1 MILSLTSTLALFVL
15 IALSTAI
22 FFAAKRFHLPYTI
35 LLVFVGMVLVPI
47 SQIPYIKPMLSFL
60 DDLSLTPDLLFFIFL
75 PVLIFESGF
84 NMDIRK
90 MLDNAWIILSLAI
103 ISLVIAAAII
113 GGLIHWIL
121 PSFGV
126 AVPLIVALI
135 FGAIISSTDPVA
147 VLALFKEMGV
157 PRRLAMIFE
166 GESLINDGT
175 AVALFLTLLAIAS
188 NGFHGTET
196 VLSGFLT
203 FVVMLGSG
211 VVVGLVLAALFS
223 RAVSLTRSNE
233 FVTVTLLIIAAHLIF
248 IIAEVINHL
257 GYFHV
262 SPIIATTV
270 GSLFLGNYTRY
281 TLTPK
286 LDEYTSKL
294 IEHITFIVNSLVFL
308 LAGIL
313 FVKSGAN
320 WSQLWLPVLV
330 TVFIVAFA
338 RMVAIFSVLVPLNK
352 TGLEEH
358 IPTSWIKLLSWGGLR
373 GALAIIMILTIPEDF
388 TVEGWEAAYSV
399 KDFLL
404 SLTIGCILATLF
416 IKAPTIGF
424 LMRRFGITAAD
435 PLREA
440 YQADLSVFYLLTE
453 RERLFDHYNK
463 GFINQEQHERLLLR
477 VEEKLRRIEHQR
489 QTLIEANDNTLFMHS
504 LHISFVQIEIAVLKR
519 LYLNNEVSEKTYRR
533 IYSKLAQQQ
542 EKIEYIQSR
551 NINSEVYISRKNI
564 FESLVDFSQSLLSR
578 GSTELSL
585 EERLQYYRA
594 QMIMARKALLTVE
607 RMQEMFDQPIFTA
620 GIYEE
625 VRLRYTRYMEQCSKR
640 VDALVEENEAELRP
654 YLAKLAELTLA
665 TSGNRAL
672 EYLYVQG
679 LVNEEKQED
688 ILQQFRA

>member
-22 FFAAKRFHLPYTI
+22 FFLAKRFRLPYTI
-35 LLVFVGMVLVPI
+35 LLVFIGMVLVPI
-47 SQIPYIKPMLSFL
+47 SQIPYIKPVLSFL

-113 GGLIHWIL
+113 GGLIYWIL
-121 PSFGV
+121 PSIGIY
-126 AVPLIVALI
+126 VPLIVALI

-147 VLALFKEMGV
+147 VLALFKELGV
-157 PRRLAMIFE
+157 PRRLTMLFE

-175 AVALFLTLLAIAS
+175 AVALFLTLIAIAGT
-188 NGFHGTET
+188 GFHGVET
-196 VLSGFLT
+196 VVTGFTNFL
-203 FVVMLGSG
+203 MMIGSG
-211 VVVGLVLAALFS
+211 VIVGLVLAALFS

-233 FVTVTLLIIAAHLIF
+233 FVTVTLLIISAHLVF
-248 IIAEVINHL
+248 ILAEVINHL

-270 GSLFLGNYTRY
+270 ASLFLGNYTRY

-286 LDEYTSKL
+286 LDQYTSKL
-294 IEHITFIVNSLVFL
+294 IEHIAFIVNSLVFL

-313 FVKSGAN
+313 FVKSGAH
-320 WSQLWLPVLV
+320 WSELWLPVTI

-338 RMVAIFSVLVPLNK
+338 RLVAIFSVLVPLNK
-352 TGLEEH
+352 TGLEEK
-358 IPTSWIKLLSWGGLR
+358 IPTSWITLLSWGGLR

-388 TVEGWEAAYSV
+388 TVDGWEAAYSV

-404 SLTIGCILATLF
+404 SLTIGCILVTLF
-416 IKAPTIGF
+416 VKAPTISI
-424 LMRRFGITAAD
+424 LMRRLGITSNE
-435 PLREA
+435 PLKEA
-440 YQADLSVFYLLTE
+440 YQADLSIFYLLTE
-453 RERLFDHYNK
+453 RERLFDHYEK
-463 GFINQEQHERLLLR
+463 GFITEEQHQRLLQR
-477 VEEKLRRIEHQR
+477 VEEKVRRIEHKR
-489 QTLIEANDNTLFMHS
+489 QLLIEHHGSALFTHS
-504 LHISFVQIEIAVLKR
+504 LHMSFVQIEIAVLKR
-519 LYLNNEVSEKTYRR
+519 LYLNDEVTDKTYRR

-542 EKIEYIQSR
+542 EKIEYVQSR

-594 QMIMARKALLTVE
+594 QMIMARKALLTVQ
-607 RMQEMFDQPIFTA
+607 RMQEMFDQGIFTA

-625 VRLRYTRYMEQCSKR
+625 VKLRYTRYMEQCSKR
-640 VDALVEENEAELRP
+640 VDALVEENDEALRP
-654 YLAKLAELTLA
+654 YMARLAERTLA

-672 EYLYVQG
+672 DYLYVQG
-679 LVNEEKQED
+679 LVNEEGQDE
-688 ILQQFRA
+688 ILQQFHS